1 MQLSFGTYATFGD
14 NMKATNISDL
24 KGFQSIIALIEPDW
38 IDVEKGKDLPKKFAV
53 KISTQL
59 ALAVLS
65 KIMKLGGENGFS
77 EEKLNEL
84 GKLIRDGHNR
94 EVATYKLLEKMN
106 HPDIPY
112 TKVYGLKGYSDANDL
127 KGFMIMEFI
136 PNVRSI
142 PMYEAILADDLISL
156 VRGIA
161 TFAALGETLSEEEKA
176 FAGGPEYLES
186 MFEEVFTDEQLERI
200 Y

>member
-1 MQLSFGTYATFGD
+1 M
-14 NMKATNISDL
+14 
-24 KGFQSIIALIEPDW
+24 
-38 IDVEKGKDLPKKFAV
+38 
-53 KISTQL
+53 

-112 TKVYGLKGYSDANDL
+112 TKVCLRNIKCSAV
-127 KGFMIMEFI
+127 FI
-136 PNVRSI
+136 I
-142 PMYEAILADDLISL
+142 ISN
-156 VRGIA
+156 
-161 TFAALGETLSEEEKA
+161 F
-176 FAGGPEYLES
+176 
-186 MFEEVFTDEQLERI
+186 
-200 Y
+200 